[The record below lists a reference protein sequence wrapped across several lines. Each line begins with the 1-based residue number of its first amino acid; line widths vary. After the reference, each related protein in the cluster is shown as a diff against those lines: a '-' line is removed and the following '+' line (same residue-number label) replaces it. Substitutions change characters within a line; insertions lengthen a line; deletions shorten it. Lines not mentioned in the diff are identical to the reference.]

1 MNIAIIED
9 ERPASEMLEK
19 LIREIDPATRVMACL
34 PSIKK
39 SIEWLKVNQN
49 EVDVLFMDIQ
59 LTDGL
64 CFEIFRKIEVT
75 RPIIFTTAYDEY
87 AIEAFKVNSID
98 YLLKPIKID
107 ELTRSI
113 KKLRSLRPEFQSR
126 NNSDFQELINLL
138 SQKRQTY
145 PPRIM
150 IKVGEHIKSIK
161 LDDTIMFFAEGRT
174 VFIVTSEKRKYI
186 VDYTL
191 EELTNILDPKIF
203 FRCNRTYIVSINAIT
218 DVVVYSNT
226 RLRIRLP
233 REFEDEIIISRER
246 VAQFKSWF
254 GGTME

>member
-9 ERPASEMLEK
+9 EKPAAEMLEM
-19 LIREIDPATRVMACL
+19 LIKEVDSTTNVMARL
-34 PSIKK
+34 SSVKK
-39 SIEWLKVNQN
+39 SIEWLRENQK
-49 EVDVLFMDIQ
+49 EVDVIFMDIQ
-59 LTDGL
+59 LTDGC
-64 CFEIFRKIEVT
+64 CFEIFGEIQVT
-75 RPIIFTTAYDEY
+75 RPIIFTTAYDEF

-98 YLLKPIKID
+98 YLLKPVKID

-113 KKLRSLRPEFQSR
+113 NKLRILQPEFPSGNKPEFR
-126 NNSDFQELINLL
+126 ELLNLL

-161 LDDTIMFFAEGRT
+161 LDETALFFAEGRT
-174 VFIVTSEKRKYI
+174 VFIVTNERRKYI

-191 EELTNILDPKIF
+191 EQLTKMLDPDIF

-218 DVVVYSNT
+218 DVVIYSNT
-226 RLRIRLP
+226 RLRVRLP
-233 REFEDEIIISRER
+233 KEFEDEIIISRER

-254 GGTME
+254 GGTM